1 MEYILISGCSDTAQL
16 STCHE
21 VGVRCQ
27 QGVRV
32 VVLLQRRPPQQ
43 AVVRLLHPQ
52 TLVQQFLHVSVPLRC
67 ARRHAP
73 DGVCPAATLC
83 VRSTP
88 SFLCFSSLPVGL
100 THPP

>member
-1 MEYILISGCSDTAQL
+1 MREYILVSGCGETARL
-16 STCHE
+16 PTCHE

-27 QGVRV
+27 QGVAV

-52 TLVQQFLHVSVPLRC
+52 TLVQQFLHVSVPLWC

-73 DGVCPAATLC
+73 DGVYPTATC
-83 VRSTP
+83 V
-88 SFLCFSSLPVGL
+88 CALPRVSCASVLRLSG
-100 THPP
+100 